1 MFLQESDD
9 AGSVKEDSADFL
21 AQFVRAQGLDEVQAH
36 LSEDAQLES
45 HIRTTQSEDVSD
57 FPTKKR
63 KLLTSI
69 NGEETSASSSSTTW
83 VKCDKCQRTIRL
95 DEFAPH
101 YQEVHAEVTP
111 AEKNSQVRC

>member
-36 LSEDAQLES
+36 LSEYAQLES
-45 HIRTTQSEDVSD
+45 HIQTSQSDSD

-63 KLLTSI
+63 KLLTAI